1 MTTPLHAALGQIGTE
16 LTMSLLRDAC
26 AQQAAETDQLDFK
39 VDLPLPAAGVGSND
53 EARARSLELAKDLA
67 AMANSRGGMLVFGV
81 RDEGD
86 RAAELRGVPDISDG
100 VMEKR
105 IRQVG
110 YNMVYPPVQVRCH
123 PLVDDGVYALVV
135 EVPES
140 DDAPHLVQPKRDG
153 GNDGWLMAPYRSGSD
168 TLNMVEKQLEA
179 AYRQRIDGR
188 RLQVRQLRELHE
200 ELAERHIGASDRSTG
215 TVVVLAR
222 PQHPRLGL
230 LPDRD
235 PARYVHGVVQGA
247 LVFASQIAGEL
258 RLVEQ
263 FPISL
268 LAEAPI
274 PRRGLRRHVL
284 SATRRIRDGE
294 NDYFDRPVYVALE
307 IHDNGTIGL
316 VWRRGPGYTFARR
329 ITTDLPTPA
338 LGRADMDVMSILMAA
353 LIVSVAEDLGLAT
366 DYGVRAAIVPSEPFW
381 LIPDQGWTD
390 GDYPLVPV
398 APVLEAELRT
408 TASPDVRAMDFL
420 AFGQDLANMVE
431 ERSSVLE
438 RFWELP
444 TGTRPDH
451 PRRILARHLFGG
463 EPDHPTRGTT
473 MA

>member
-1 MTTPLHAALGQIGTE
+1 MTTPLHAALGQTGSE

-39 VDLPLPAAGVGSND
+39 VELPLPAAGTGTND
-53 EARARSLELAKDLA
+53 EARVRALELAKDLA
-67 AMANSRGGMLVFGV
+67 AMANSRGGMLVFGI

-86 RAAELRGVPDISDG
+86 RAAELLGVPDLSDG
-100 VMEKR
+100 VMERR

-123 PLVDDGVYALVV
+123 PLVEDHVYALVV

-140 DDAPHLVQPKRDG
+140 DDAPHLVQPRRDG
-153 GNDGWLMAPYRSGSD
+153 GNDGWLMAPYRSGPD

-200 ELAERHIGASDRSTG
+200 ELAKRHIGASDRSTG

-222 PQHPRLGL
+222 PQHPRIGL
-230 LPDRD
+230 LPESD
-235 PARYVHGVVQGA
+235 PARYINGVVQGA

-258 RLVEQ
+258 GLVEQ
-263 FPISL
+263 FPITL
-268 LAEAPI
+268 LNEAPI
-274 PRRGLRRHVL
+274 PRRGLRRHVW
-284 SATRRIRDGE
+284 SATRRIRNGND
-294 NDYFDRPVYVALE
+294 DYFDRPVYVALE
-307 IHDNGTIGL
+307 VHDDGTIGL
-316 VWRRGPGYTFARR
+316 VWRRGPGYSFARR
-329 ITTDLPTPA
+329 TTTELPTPA
-338 LGRADMDVMSILMAA
+338 LGQADMDVTSVLTAA

-366 DYGVRAAIVPSEPFW
+366 NYGVRAAILPSEPIW
-381 LIPDQGWTD
+381 LIPVQGWAD
-390 GDYPLVPV
+390 GEYPLVPV

-431 ERSSVLE
+431 QRSSVLG

-444 TGTRPDH
+444 TGTQPDH
-451 PRRILARHLFGG
+451 PRRTLAKHLFGG